1 VLSDVEVLYGSE
13 REDAKQNY
21 KEGVIQGTTF

>member
-1 VLSDVEVLYGSE
+1 VLSDVEIFHGFK

-21 KEGVIQGTTF
+21 KEGIIQGTTF

>member
-1 VLSDVEVLYGSE
+1 MLSDVEIFHGLK

-21 KEGVIQGTTF
+21 KERIFQGTTF

>member
-1 VLSDVEVLYGSE
+1 VLSDVEIFHGFE